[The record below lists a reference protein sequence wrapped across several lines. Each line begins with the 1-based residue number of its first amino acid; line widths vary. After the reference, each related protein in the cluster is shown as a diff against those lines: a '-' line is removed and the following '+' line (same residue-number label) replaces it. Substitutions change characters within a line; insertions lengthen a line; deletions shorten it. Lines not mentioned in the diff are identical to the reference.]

1 MFVYN
6 SVSKKK
12 ANHCIDICYVIS
24 FYPAKISFEQLFVV
38 HYFSEVPWLMIINIH
53 LFSELETFDPNGS
66 SSFTWRCDKYN
77 QP

>member
-38 HYFSEVPWLMIINIH
+38 HYFSEVPWLMIINI
-53 LFSELETFDPNGS
+53 LLMTYATIILLIFSTRLPLMGCPLMS
-66 SSFTWRCDKYN
+66 
-77 QP
+77 